1 VGVDGVAVSDLEGV
15 DGELNGRNEVRVNGD
30 PNGDLHDDG
39 CFLRDLIVDFILDF
53 IVDIMMRN
61 TSQPHW
67 DLV

>member
-1 VGVDGVAVSDLEGV
+1 MGVDGVAVSDLEKGLGAREKRSPKTAIQMGISMMMDV
-15 DGELNGRNEVRVNGD
+15 M
-30 PNGDLHDDG
+30 
-39 CFLRDLIVDFILDF
+39 RDLIVDFILDF